1 MEWSEGGPIIG
12 WRRKSM
18 CWFPFYRK
26 IVKKKI
32 EIVTFHAKNVP
43 AHIQV
48 ADPLLYHMYTLSYM
62 CCCVFLYVREPG
74 LVSYTWSFDY
84 FKIKKQHA
92 EVGWRNEK
100 ILVNLFQQRQK
111 NRHLSRYICFHFTA
125 GREIQCWMANFLCAV
140 TWRTHGGTR
149 EQLNT
154 KTRVASP
161 QLFAF
166 YNEEELE

>member
-1 MEWSEGGPIIG
+1 MG
-12 WRRKSM
+12 RK
-18 CWFPFYRK
+18 
-26 IVKKKI
+26 
-32 EIVTFHAKNVP
+32 N
-43 AHIQV
+43 
-48 ADPLLYHMYTLSYM
+48 TLS
-62 CCCVFLYVREPG
+62 VFSKR
-74 LVSYTWSFDY
+74 DY

-149 EQLNT
+149 EHEDTCCISPIVCLLQWRRTGIITRFSDDKMTSIISDNFSVINT
-154 KTRVASP
+154 RWLQEMTASSSHKNKKNM
-161 QLFAF
+161 LHLHSSEF
-166 YNEEELE
+166 Y